1 MAQPELPPAAQ
12 LVIDTYDPASG
23 CYRREDGSL
32 DPCPTEAETLGV
44 WRDFVRCIKPKV
56 IVETGVYQ
64 GLSTCFLASA
74 LVSNGNED
82 ARIYSIDPWDTP
94 HLWENSPLEKYIQF
108 LAMTS
113 QDAAPVIS
121 KLSIDLLVIDSIHT
135 YGQSSWELKNF
146 EPHVREGGF
155 IIMHDSLFFDGVG
168 RSAQHLYDNPR
179 FEVITFDTPRTG
191 LVETVKSGPVSMGC
205 TIARKIRH
213 GSPITQD
220 PAWLNVPEAI
230 PAGPDAFLRS
240 RSREASGA

>member
-1 MAQPELPPAAQ
+1 MAGSGLPLAAQ
-12 LVIDTYDPASG
+12 LVVNSYDPASG

-32 DPCPTEAETLGV
+32 DPCPTEVETLGV
-44 WRDFVRCIKPKV
+44 WRDLVRCIKPKV

-74 LVSNGNED
+74 LESNGNED

-94 HLWENSPLEKYIQF
+94 HFWENSPLEKYISF

-113 QDAAPVIS
+113 QDAEPIIS
-121 KLSIDLLVIDSIHT
+121 KLTIDLLVIDSIHT
-135 YGQSSWELKNF
+135 YAQSSWELKNF
-146 EPHVREGGF
+146 EPHVRESGF

-168 RSAQHLYDNPR
+168 RAARHLYDNPR
-179 FEVITFDTPRTG
+179 FEVITFDTPRTAS
-191 LVETVKSGPVSMGC
+191 VETVKSGPVSMGC
-205 TIARKIRH
+205 TIARKIRN

-230 PAGPDAFLRS
+230 PVGPAPFLRS
-240 RSREASGA
+240 RLWEASGA

>member
-1 MAQPELPPAAQ
+1 MVDSGLPLAAQ
-12 LVIDTYDPASG
+12 LVVNSYDSASG

-32 DPCPTEAETLGV
+32 DPCPTEVETLGV
-44 WRDFVRCIKPKV
+44 WRDFARCIKPRV
-56 IVETGVYQ
+56 VVETGVYQ

-74 LVSNGNED
+74 LQSNGNED
-82 ARIYSIDPWDTP
+82 ARIYSIDPWVTL
-94 HLWENSPLEKYIQF
+94 HLWENSSLEKYIHF
-108 LAMTS
+108 LGMTS
-113 QDAAPVIS
+113 RDAEPLIS
-121 KLSIDLLVIDSIHT
+121 KLTIDLLVIDSIHT

-146 EPHVREGGF
+146 DPHVREGGF

-168 RSAQHLYDNPR
+168 RTAHHLYENPR
-179 FEVITFDTPRTG
+179 FEVITFDTPRTA

-230 PAGPDAFLRS
+230 PAGPDPFLRS
-240 RSREASGA
+240 RSWEASGA